1 MFPDVKFYG
10 NSIKKN
16 VDAFGVF
23 QGHGNKEDG
32 RDRSRERILLKN

>member
-23 QGHGNKEDG
+23 QGHRKQKKMGEIEAEKEY
-32 RDRSRERILLKN
+32 I